1 MFYVHLSILFGSFAT
16 SIIFGTASLRTFA
29 SNQIL
34 TATNNFDPTCFI
46 AFEGIPT
53 WWYRGIIEN
62 RTYMRYLAD
71 KGIEPKVVEAY
82 NDFLLS
88 ARMSN
93 HVNFLKLLGC
103 FMKWLIRVIKI
114 WRKTWQVVNDL
125 TWKHVLHL
133 ISDAVRRYIGE
144 YIPKMIDVAQ
154 EFRWIQT
161 SR

>member
-34 TATNNFDPTCFI
+34 TATNNFDPTGFI

-71 KGIEPKVVEAY
+71 KGIEPKVVEVY

-93 HVNFLKLLGC
+93 HFSSYLDHLQPVFISLLAASRSKCNTRLMSLG
-103 FMKWLIRVIKI
+103 I
-114 WRKTWQVVNDL
+114 
-125 TWKHVLHL
+125 
-133 ISDAVRRYIGE
+133 
-144 YIPKMIDVAQ
+144 MILGKAK
-154 EFRWIQT
+154 
-161 SR
+161 

>member
-71 KGIEPKVVEAY
+71 KGIEPKVVEVY

-103 FMKWLIRVIKI
+103 FMK
-114 WRKTWQVVNDL
+114 
-125 TWKHVLHL
+125 
-133 ISDAVRRYIGE
+133 
-144 YIPKMIDVAQ
+144 
-154 EFRWIQT
+154 
-161 SR
+161 